1 MDTIKKTTIK
11 DVAKQAGVSIA
22 SVSYVLNGKESK
34 VSLKTI
40 EKIHDAIKSLSY
52 IPNFTAR
59 SLVNNSTKLIGVMI
73 PQTEDYK
80 QLLLENPFYS
90 EIISGIE
97 SKLREHGYHLIIS
110 GVDKGKSYLDLS
122 IQRNLDGAI
131 IMGIYPEQFYSEF
144 KQVKIPIVLID
155 SYINDGYFS
164 KVGID
169 DEYGGY
175 LATKYLIN
183 CGHRNIA
190 LVTGM
195 IKKDGVVE
203 KRFLG
208 YKKALME
215 ADLFYNPEY
224 VFEKSVSYSYGI
236 EAGKEIANHFPDI
249 TAVFATA
256 DMVALGLIRGIK
268 ESGKEVPDHIS
279 VIGFDDISLSQIFL
293 PQLTTVRQDIRLKGE
308 TAAEQLIEI
317 INFKAP
323 DLVEKKKTVLP
334 LVVMERQTVK
344 KISSKME

>member
-1 MDTIKKTTIK
+1 MKKITIK
-11 DVAKQAGVSIA
+11 DVAKHAGVSIA
-22 SVSYVLNGKESK
+22 SVSYVLNGKENK
-34 VSLKTI
+34 VSSETVGNI
-40 EKIHDAIKSLSY
+40 HESIKILNY

-59 SLVNNSTKLIGVMI
+59 SLVSNSTKLIGVMI

-97 SKLREHGYHLIIS
+97 SKLREYGYHLIIS

-169 DEYGGY
+169 DEHGGY
-175 LATKYLIN
+175 LATKYLID

-208 YKKALME
+208 YKRALNE
-215 ADLFYNPEY
+215 ANLFYNPEY
-224 VFEKSVSYSYGI
+224 VFEKSVSYTYGI
-236 EAGKEIANHFPDI
+236 EAGKDISDHFPQI

-268 ESGKEVPDHIS
+268 ETGKEVPDDIS
-279 VIGFDDISLSQIFL
+279 VIGFDDISLSRIFL
-293 PQLTTVRQDIRLKGE
+293 PQLTTVRQDIALKGR

-317 INFKAP
+317 IDFKSP
-323 DLVEKKKTVLP
+323 DHVEKKKTILP
-334 LVVMERQTVK
+334 LEIIERQTVK
-344 KISSKME
+344 KIE